1 LAEKKT
7 GARAILVVSGP
18 NGSGKTTVS
27 TMLGEAF
34 ARVSLLYIDASVDC
48 TLSHL
53 LTPDKTP
60 GSVAQLFSHNREMLA
75 QSDETSPAPPDENA
89 KKADSSPPSTML
101 RQGREENSPSGTSV
115 NNSPEASDLQTKA
128 LISGGREAIDWT
140 FSELTVPVGDDSDLL
155 MIGDLTTALDLRDKE
170 KLAYGLKRLMDSYE
184 TIIIDGEHPL
194 IMPLLPRE
202 VIHLINVVTPAHFE
216 EWQTPLLQEQSTPVV
231 ILNEYGEEKLPV
243 ALEEALQQQHLR
255 LLAKIPK
262 YANDAERG
270 QKMSQQLES
279 AFLRLN
285 IPMFPV

>member
-1 LAEKKT
+1 MAESKT
-7 GARAILVVSGP
+7 GVRAILVVSGP

-27 TMLGEAF
+27 TVLGEAF

-48 TLSHL
+48 ALSHL

-60 GSVAQLFSHNREMLA
+60 DSVAQLFSHNREMLSQA
-75 QSDETSPAPPDENA
+75 AKTTPAPSDENVS
-89 KKADSSPPSTML
+89 KAEP
-101 RQGREENSPSGTSV
+101 
-115 NNSPEASDLQTKA
+115 SPESSDLKTKA

-155 MIGDLTTALDLRDKE
+155 MIGDLATALDLRDKE

-194 IMPLLPRE
+194 IMPLIPQD

-231 ILNEYGEEKLPV
+231 ILNEYGEERLPV